1 MKRIPAFSLPL
12 AAAAHAKPFIK
23 WAGGKGQLLEQLQDN
38 LPEELRHEP
47 FTYIEPFVGGGAMF
61 FFMLQRFPNITRAV
75 VNDINPTL
83 VNAYRVLR
91 NQPNDLIAHLAELER
106 DYLALPD
113 YKAQKAFYLARRQ
126 DFNTRP
132 MDDVQRT
139 ALFIFLNRTCFN
151 GLYRE
156 NSKGHFNV
164 PCGRYANPQICNT
177 SLIKADSQLLQR
189 IQLEIMQGDFERTA
203 AKIPQ
208 DELTFFYFDPPY
220 RPLST
225 TSSFNSYVKEEFDD
239 ESQRRLAL
247 FCRRISAYPN
257 VLWML
262 SNSDC
267 SAKNPQDRF
276 FEDIYKGFFL
286 QRVYASRMIN
296 ANPDK
301 RGKLTELL
309 ISNFSPRPEPLL
321 FACP

>member
-1 MKRIPAFSLPL
+1 MKRISTAPFFAS
-12 AAAAHAKPFIK
+12 AAAPAKPFIK
-23 WAGGKGQLLEQLQDN
+23 WAGGKGQLLEQLKQN
-38 LPEELRHEP
+38 LPPELYSSP
-47 FTYIEPFVGGGAMF
+47 FTYVEPFVGGGAML
-61 FFMLQRFPNITRAV
+61 FFMLQRFPNIRRAV
-75 VNDINPTL
+75 INDINPTL

-91 NQPNDLIAHLAELER
+91 SQPSALIAALADLER
-106 DYLALPD
+106 DYLACPNYD
-113 YKAQKAFYLARRQ
+113 SQKEFYLARRST
-126 DFNTRP
+126 FNANGL
-132 MDDVQRT
+132 DDVQRT

-164 PCGRYANPQICNT
+164 PFGRYANPQICNR
-177 SLIKADSQLLQR
+177 SLIEADSRLLAR
-189 IQLEIMQGDFERTA
+189 IDLEITQGDFEQTA
-203 AKIPQ
+203 DQIMPGEQ
-208 DELTFFYFDPPY
+208 TFFYFDPPY
-220 RPLST
+220 RPLSS

-239 ESQRRLAL
+239 ASQRRLAL
-247 FCRRISAYPN
+247 FCRRLSTHPN

-276 FEDIYKGFFL
+276 FEEIYSGFSF

-309 ISNFSPRPEPLL
+309 ISNFTQQPEPLL
-321 FACP
+321 FASI